1 MTSVGSNIENQLVTF
16 LVFLL
21 LKYRQFY
28 GRKANEAG
36 HVARMEE
43 GFVNFRLN
51 FVLFKICCLNVFLLG
66 IVTLSFNI
74 T

>member
-1 MTSVGSNIENQLVTF
+1 MYRSPNIVRVIKSRRL
-16 LVFLL
+16 
-21 LKYRQFY
+21 RW
-28 GRKANEAG
+28 AG
-36 HVARMEE
+36 NVARMEE